1 MSKTPLGKL
10 LILSAPSGAGK
21 TSLCRALIEATD
33 KTEMSISYTTRSCR
47 TGEESGV
54 DYHFIDK
61 GTFKEMIDQD
71 AFLEHALVYEHY
83 YGTGRDAVGD
93 KLNKGVNVLLDVDW
107 QGARS
112 VKSLMSEAISVSILP
127 PSREELERR
136 LNTRGRD
143 SAEIIKKRMTQ
154 AEAEMSHCRE
164 ANFIIVNDDFEKALG
179 DLLNIISG
187 KTEEVREVSVDID
200 QLINPT
206 TSSTP
211 NLKEI

>member
-1 MSKTPLGKL
+1 MSKTPKGKL

-21 TSLCRALIEATD
+21 TSLCRALIEATNN
-33 KTEMSISYTTRSCR
+33 TEMSISYTTRSCR
-47 TGEESGV
+47 KGEENGV
-54 DYHFIDK
+54 DYHFVDK
-61 GTFKEMIDQD
+61 DTFKEMIEEE

-93 KLNKGVNVLLDVDW
+93 KLNQGINVVLDVDW
-107 QGARS
+107 QGARN

-143 SAEIIKKRMTQ
+143 SAEVIKKRMTQ

-164 ANFIIVNDDFEKALG
+164 ANFIIVNDDFDKALG
-179 DLLNIISG
+179 DLMNIISG
-187 KTEEVREVSVDID
+187 KTDDVREVSVDID
-200 QLINPT
+200 KLISP
-206 TSSTP
+206 S
-211 NLKEI
+211 